1 MPAHAITIR
10 RAVPADGQT
19 LTRLALLDSAR
30 ELRGTILVA
39 ESRGKVHAAWSLE
52 ERRGVA
58 DPFEPTADDLALLR
72 TRAQLLHAGIQR
84 PRLRRAARKG
94 LATAH

>member
-10 RAVPADGQT
+10 RAVPADGPA

-39 ESRGKVHAAWSLE
+39 ESGGEVHAAWSME
-52 ERRGVA
+52 ERRGIA
-58 DPFEPTADDLALLR
+58 DPFAPTADELALLR
-72 TRAQLLHAGIQR
+72 TRARLLDVGVRQ
-84 PRLRRAARKG
+84 PRLRRTARKG
-94 LATAH
+94 LAAAH